1 MLKGWFNG
9 YSGLLFIYYR
19 GENQLVLSDVN
30 AGFNLG
36 KNTLAD
42 TALRIVLKPNKW
54 TQCAASYV
62 QAGLEEG
69 TSILAHLEKTG
80 KVDIYTDAE
89 EVKRIEA
96 SGLDPR
102 DYEAGLAAQ
111 QQQAPMPQPQP
122 APMYQYNQ
130 QTGTPY
136 YPNPYQMQ
144 TPVNGYPYNPPQQRF
159 FDMNM
164 MPKPMPNLPVKQQNL
179 DTNASELK
187 DVLKAIKEEAV
198 ASKKQAEAMTTMMA
212 AMTKSLET
220 LAGQFEKTQLVSS
233 KPGSTEDKNENK

>member
-136 YPNPYQMQ
+136 YPDLRLSRPHRYRHSIWLQGNFLP
-144 TPVNGYPYNPPQQRF
+144 F
-159 FDMNM
+159 LK
-164 MPKPMPNLPVKQQNL
+164 KPIQ
-179 DTNASELK
+179 SEYMARLQ
-187 DVLKAIKEEAV
+187 EA
-198 ASKKQAEAMTTMMA
+198 QA
-212 AMTKSLET
+212 
-220 LAGQFEKTQLVSS
+220 
-233 KPGSTEDKNENK
+233 